1 MDLSLVGKN
10 ALVSAGGAGL
20 GRASA
25 IELSRL
31 GAKVLVAGRSEN
43 GLLETLE
50 LLNCDNGQKHDI
62 VVADYA
68 DPELV
73 KGKFK
78 AYSAQNEPIHIVVN
92 NSGGPPPGKI
102 LDASPDEF
110 QNAINM
116 HLICN
121 QLIAQTFIDGMKREK
136 YGRIINII
144 SISVKEPQPNLGV
157 SNTTRAAIAHWA
169 KSLAGEVGQFGITVN
184 NVLPGLTRTARLES
198 YIETIAEQNGRSV
211 EEQEKV
217 MCAAIPLQHIGKP
230 EGFGN
235 AVAFLAS
242 PAASYITGVN
252 LPVDGG
258 YLHCY

>member
-1 MDLSLVGKN
+1 MDLNLVGKR

-31 GAKVLVAGRSEN
+31 GAKIVLAGRSEA
-43 GLLETLE
+43 GLQQTFE
-50 LLNCDNGQKHDI
+50 LLSCDNGQKHDI
-62 VVADYA
+62 VVADYG

-73 KGKFK
+73 KAKFN

-92 NSGGPPPGKI
+92 NSGGPPPGMI
-102 LDASPDEF
+102 LDATPEEF
-110 QNAINM
+110 QSAINM
-116 HLICN
+116 HLFCN
-121 QLIAQTFIDGMKREK
+121 QLIAQTFIEGMKREG

-144 SISVKEPQPNLGV
+144 SVSVREPQPNLGV
-157 SNTTRAAIAHWA
+157 SNTIRAAVAHWA

-184 NVLPGLTRTARLES
+184 NVLPGLTRTARLEL
-198 YIETIAEQNGRSV
+198 YIATIAQQNGRSA
-211 EEQEKV
+211 EEQEKL
-217 MCAAIPLQHIGKP
+217 MCAAIPLQHIGSP

-242 PAASYITGVN
+242 PAASYITGVS

-258 YLHCY
+258 YLHCH